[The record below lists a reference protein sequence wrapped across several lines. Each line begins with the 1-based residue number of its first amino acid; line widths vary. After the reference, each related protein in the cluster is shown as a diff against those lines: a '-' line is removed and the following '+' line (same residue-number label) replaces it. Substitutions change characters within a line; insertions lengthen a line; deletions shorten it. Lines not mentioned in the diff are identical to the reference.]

1 VVRVDTFPEP
11 PIERVLE
18 TLQDL
23 LHT

>member
-1 VVRVDTFPEP
+1 VRVDTFPEP